1 MLFMDMEMSDIRV
14 FIKFYLLWKLS
25 TTLCDVLAI
34 RNGIIFDYYPGP
46 LHISFDTTI
55 NRKLDAGLNTM
66 QQTSNFQILISRS
79 TCYTLA
85 AHYPHSQPTF
95 NLEVWE

>member
-1 MLFMDMEMSDIRV
+1 MLFMDMEMSDIHV

-55 NRKLDAGLNTM
+55 NRKLDAGLNIM
-66 QQTSNFQILISRS
+66 QHIFQLSILNFKVHLLYPCCTLPS
-79 TCYTLA
+79 LA
-85 AHYPHSQPTF
+85 ANF
-95 NLEVWE
+95 